1 MKIVSPHFL
10 VGLVLACQSG
20 PRRTGPLSVVAD
32 SLLPR
37 WVPQTCLHV
46 PAQANAAY
54 RTGYFDCASDPDS
67 AVTIDLDEDGRVTS
81 ITVRTSHDASAAF
94 EESLARLISVYG

>member
-10 VGLVLACQSG
+10 VGLILACQSG

-46 PAQANAAY
+46 PAQANVAH
-54 RTGYFDCASDPDS
+54 RTGYFDCSSDPDS
-67 AVTIDLDEDGRVTS
+67 AVAIDLDEDGRVTS
-81 ITVRTSHDASAAF
+81 ITVRTSYEASTGF
-94 EESLARLISVYG
+94 EESLARLSAV